1 MHTRTTS
8 GPDSVDSVPGGVGI
22 PSLWR
27 PLRTPLFRNLLIADV
42 MSDIGTFMQ
51 TVGASWLMVSLGA
64 GPIYVALTQTASAL
78 PFFVFALPAGVI
90 GDLVDR
96 RRLILYTEFWMVGV
110 ATVLTVVTVLHLIS
124 PWVLLVLTFALSA
137 GDAIETPTWRA
148 ILPELVKKEDLVAA
162 SALNGIEFNFAR
174 AVGPALAGGI
184 IAVAGVGL
192 AFALNVVSFAGVIA
206 LVLRWKRP
214 ARRRTT
220 PPETLA
226 GATVAAL
233 RYVRFSPSIR
243 TLMLRSGI
251 TMFFASALLALLPS
265 IAKDISGGP
274 TGYGVLLG
282 CFGAGAVLGAL
293 TLQPART
300 RWSEDAVA
308 SGGVA
313 ILGLMTAIAGS
324 LHAIVPLAA
333 TLLVAGAAWI
343 VFISVM
349 SALVQSLAPDWV
361 RARVLSIFMLVFQ
374 GGLAAGSALS
384 GALAARVGIPHALLW
399 AGLGI
404 VATTALGL
412 VANLPDA
419 TTDVSPW
426 NHWRMPAIVDDVRP
440 KIDEGPVLVTVE
452 YQVDLNRS
460 EEFLAA
466 IHEYGRIRRRD
477 GAYRWGVYRD
487 LEVTG
492 RYVETFL
499 IRSWAEHLRQH
510 DRLTKADREAEERLR
525 TYVTA
530 VPNVR
535 HLVAAES
542 DG

>member
-1 MHTRTTS
+1 M
-8 GPDSVDSVPGGVGI
+8 
-22 PSLWR
+22 
-27 PLRTPLFRNLLIADV
+27 
-42 MSDIGTFMQ
+42 
-51 TVGASWLMVSLGA
+51 
-64 GPIYVALTQTASAL
+64 YVALAQTASAL
-78 PFFVFALPAGVI
+78 PFFVFALPAGAV
-90 GDLVDR
+90 GDIVDR

-110 ATVLTVVTVLHLIS
+110 ATVLAVATITGVIS
-124 PWVLLVLTFALSA
+124 PWLLLALTFALSA
-137 GDAIETPTWRA
+137 GDAFETPTWRA
-148 ILPELVKKEDLVAA
+148 VLPEMVAKEDLAAA
-162 SALNGIEFNFAR
+162 SALNGIEFNVAR
-174 AVGPALAGGI
+174 AVGPALAGVV
-184 IAVAGVGL
+184 IAVAGVGA
-192 AFALNVVSFAGVIA
+192 AFALNVVSFAGVIV
-206 LVLRWKRP
+206 LVARWKRP

-243 TLMLRSGI
+243 ILIVRAGL
-251 TMFFASALLALLPS
+251 TMFFASALLALMPS
-265 IAKDISGGP
+265 VARSLDDSP
-274 TGYGVLLG
+274 TGYGILLG

-293 TLQPART
+293 AMQPARA

-313 ILGLMTAIAGS
+313 ILGAMTALAGF
-324 LHAIVPLAA
+324 LHAMVALAA
-333 TLLVAGAAWI
+333 TLIVAGAAWI

-384 GALAARVGIPHALLW
+384 GVVAARAGIRQALLW
-399 AGLGI
+399 AGLGV

-412 VANLPDA
+412 VARLPDA

-426 NHWRMPAIVDDVRP
+426 NHWRMPAIVKDLRP
-440 KIDEGPVLVTVE
+440 ELDAGPVLVTLE
-452 YQVDLNRS
+452 YRVDHARS
-460 EEFLAA
+460 EEFLEA
-466 IHEYGRIRRRD
+466 IHAYGRVRRRD

-487 LEVTG
+487 LEHAD

-510 DRLTKADREAEERLR
+510 ERSTKADRKVEDRLH
-525 TYVTA
+525 TYVTGE
-530 VPNVR
+530 PQVR